1 MPRLARS
8 PVDDASR
15 GGLQTLNS
23 GHKNGHSGIGF
34 SRATPTEAIP
44 SDFGFAQERHLA
56 SSKGFNLQEIFAAL
70 AEADARY
77 VVVGG
82 LAVILHG
89 HLRATRDLDLVI
101 GLEPNNCASALA
113 ALAKVGLQPRLPVT
127 MQDFADPE
135 KRRDWAE
142 QRNMQVFQLWQPGN
156 PLRSVDVFVREPM
169 DFDELWNGSS
179 IKDLDGVP
187 IRVAGIRH
195 LIAMKQV
202 AARPRDL
209 DDINALRQI
218 AKETGQPVD

>member
-1 MPRLARS
+1 MP
-8 PVDDASR
+8 
-15 GGLQTLNS
+15 GG
-23 GHKNGHSGIGF
+23 
-34 SRATPTEAIP
+34 
-44 SDFGFAQERHLA
+44 
-56 SSKGFNLQEIFAAL
+56 KGFDLQEIFAAL

-101 GLEPNNCASALA
+101 GLEPANCARALG
-113 ALAKVGLQPRLPVT
+113 ALAKIGLQPRLPVA

-135 KRRDWAE
+135 KRREWAE

-156 PLRSVDVFVREPM
+156 PLRSVDVFVREPA
-169 DFDELWNGSS
+169 DFAELWDASS
-179 IKDLDGVP
+179 VKDLDGVP

-195 LIAMKQV
+195 LIAMKQT

-209 DDINALRQI
+209 DDIAALREI
-218 AKETGQPVD
+218 AAETGQPLD